1 MAELLHMDAEHQ
13 QGYYELLETTVG
25 ESLAYFYACIRFD
38 KPFDMKAL
46 PGNGTKSKWTAYCNN
61 LKKKKLDRTLG
72 GGEYGFLDGL
82 TDITKIFG
90 DGLEHGNFTRAVSA
104 EKSARDGRQGTKR
117 QAADWGDGSGKA
129 PYTSDDYNEFDRIYN
144 ALCADFGG
152 EQAVSAKQQLILR
165 NVAKWTKQMN
175 DAAEMGAID
184 KAKKLSSM
192 IQENLASENLRKK
205 DTKPVEDLRLDN
217 MVQALERAG
226 LLKNGKPCEPDE
238 AFRIFFGRPCKYPY
252 TRDAADQMILINE
265 NRMRQNDGQP
275 ELIELPDEMRLRDD
289 LGEFAEEPNE
299 AEKEAYEKLGLVRM
313 RPVKQKKKQG
323 KPEEDAEDVNTDGEE
338 NG

>member
-1 MAELLHMDAEHQ
+1 MAELLPMDAEHQ
-13 QGYYELLETTVG
+13 QGYYELLESTVG

-175 DAAEMGAID
+175 DCAERGQID
-184 KAKKLSSM
+184 MAKKLSSM

-205 DTKPVEDLRLDN
+205 DTKPVEDLRLDGI
-217 MVQALERAG
+217 VDRLEKAG
-226 LLKNGKPCEPDE
+226 LTKNGKRCSPDE
-238 AFRIFFGRPCKYPY
+238 AFRLIFGRPCQY
-252 TRDAADQMILINE
+252 TYTADAAEKMLLAIINQA
-265 NRMRQNDGQP
+265 RINDGLP
-275 ELIELPDEMRLRDD
+275 ELMDLPKNAQIKDE

-299 AEKEAYEKLGLVRM
+299 AEQEAYEKMGLLR
-313 RPVKQKKKQG
+313 KKKPLKR
-323 KPEEDAEDVNTDGEE
+323 KPDAEDVNTDVAE

>member
-1 MAELLHMDAEHQ
+1 MAEMEPMTTEKQQAYFDLLVTE
-13 QGYYELLETTVG
+13 VG
-25 ESLAYFYACIRFD
+25 ESLAYFYCCIKFD

-46 PGNGTKSKWTAYCNN
+46 PAKSASEKWTTYCEK
-61 LKKKKLDRTLG
+61 LEKKGLARTKG

-82 TDITKIFG
+82 TDINRIFG
-90 DGLEHGNFTRAVSA
+90 SSLEKGEFSKAVDL
-104 EKSARDGRQGTKR
+104 EKSARDGKNGTKR
-117 QAADWGDGSGKA
+117 QVADWGEGSGKA
-129 PYTSDDYNEFDRIYN
+129 PYTSEDYNEFDRIYN

-152 EQAVSAKQQLILR
+152 EGNVSAKQQLILR
-165 NVAKWTKQMN
+165 NVAEWTKQMN
-175 DAAEMGAID
+175 DAAELGQID

-217 MVQALERAG
+217 MVIALERAG

-265 NRMRQNDGQP
+265 NRMRQNDGLP
-275 ELIELPDEMRLRDD
+275 ELTELPDEMRLRDE
-289 LGEFAEEPNE
+289 LGEFTEEPNE
-299 AEKEAYEKLGLVRM
+299 VEKYNYEKLGLVRM
-313 RPVKQKKKQG
+313 RPRK
-323 KPEEDAEDVNTDGEE
+323 E
-338 NG
+338 NQ

>member
-1 MAELLHMDAEHQ
+1 MAEMEPMTAEKQ
-13 QGYYELLETTVG
+13 QAYFDLLETEVG
-25 ESLAYFYACIRFD
+25 ESLAYFYCCIKFD
-38 KPFDMKAL
+38 RPFDMKAI
-46 PGNGTKSKWTAYCNN
+46 PAKSAGEKWTTYCEK
-61 LKKKKLDRTLG
+61 LEKKGLARTKG

-82 TDITKIFG
+82 TDINRIFG
-90 DGLEHGNFTRAVSA
+90 ASLEKGEFSKAVDL
-104 EKSARDGRQGTKR
+104 EKSARDGRNGTKR
-117 QAADWGDGSGKA
+117 QAADWGEGSGKA
-129 PYTSDDYNEFDRIYN
+129 PYTSEDYNEFDRIYN

-217 MVQALERAG
+217 MVLALERAG
-226 LLKNGKPCEPDE
+226 LLKNGKLCEPDE

-265 NRMRQNDGQP
+265 NRMRQNDGLP
-275 ELIELPDEMRLRDD
+275 ELTELPDEMRLRDE

-313 RPVKQKKKQG
+313 RPLKDNK
-323 KPEEDAEDVNTDGEE
+323 
-338 NG
+338 

>member
-1 MAELLHMDAEHQ
+1 MAEMEPMTAERQ
-13 QGYYELLETTVG
+13 QAYFNLLETEVG
-25 ESLAYFYACIRFD
+25 ESLAYFYCCIKFD
-38 KPFDMKAL
+38 KPFDMKAI
-46 PGNGTKSKWTAYCNN
+46 PAKSASEKWTSYCEK
-61 LKKKKLDRTLG
+61 LEKKGLARTKG

-82 TDITKIFG
+82 TDINRIFG
-90 DGLEHGNFTRAVSA
+90 ASLEKGEFSKAVDL
-104 EKSARDGRQGTKR
+104 EKSARDGKNGTKR
-117 QAADWGDGSGKA
+117 QVADWGEGSGKM
-129 PYTSDDYNEFDRIYN
+129 PYTSEDYNEFDRIYN

-152 EQAVSAKQQLILR
+152 EDNVSAKQQLILR

-175 DAAEMGAID
+175 DAAELGQID

-217 MVQALERAG
+217 MVIALERAG

-265 NRMRQNDGQP
+265 NRMRQNDGLP
-275 ELIELPDEMRLRDD
+275 ELTELPDEMRLRDE

-299 AEKEAYEKLGLVRM
+299 VEKYNYEKLGLVRM
-313 RPVKQKKKQG
+313 RPLK
-323 KPEEDAEDVNTDGEE
+323 EDQ
-338 NG
+338 

>member
-1 MAELLHMDAEHQ
+1 MAEMEPMAAEKQQAYFDLLVTE
-13 QGYYELLETTVG
+13 VG
-25 ESLAYFYACIRFD
+25 ESLAYFYCCIKFD
-38 KPFDMKAL
+38 KPFDMKAI
-46 PGNGTKSKWTAYCNN
+46 PAKNAAEKWTSYCEK
-61 LKKKKLDRTLG
+61 LEKKGLARTKG

-82 TDITKIFG
+82 TDINRIFG
-90 DGLEHGNFTRAVSA
+90 ASLEKGEFSKAVDL
-104 EKSARDGRQGTKR
+104 EKSARDGRNGTKR
-117 QAADWGDGSGKA
+117 QVADWGDGSGKA
-129 PYTSDDYNEFDRIYN
+129 PYTSEDYNEFDRIYN

-152 EQAVSAKQQLILR
+152 EGNVSAKQQLILR

-217 MVQALERAG
+217 MVLALERAG

-265 NRMRQNDGQP
+265 NRMRQNDGLP
-275 ELIELPDEMRLRDD
+275 ELTELPDEMRLRDE

-313 RPVKQKKKQG
+313 RPLK
-323 KPEEDAEDVNTDGEE
+323 E
-338 NG
+338 NQ